1 MHLGEVNPLWEVGS
15 PKMGCAGAHFHQRN
29 MFDLIIS
36 SKMYIYLEKML
47 HEIYQVLEENVLEI

>member
-1 MHLGEVNPLWEVGS
+1 MRLGEVNSLWEAGS
-15 PKMGCAGAHFHQRN
+15 PKMSCAGAHFHQRN

-36 SKMYIYLEKML
+36 SKIYMYLEKML